1 MIIKFDGSIYEKW
14 TAWEFIKVTQNFVN
28 MNSLFSH
35 TVREEGY
42 WGKRGSIAYG
52 GAIQK
57 ISKLKWFGLRIL
69 KKSNKVFRLK
79 ILPMA
84 LSWIG
89 LPTSSPSGFSI
100 SRSFGLG
107 RRNLN
112 RRT

>member
-52 GAIQK
+52 GGGQY
-57 ISKLKWFGLRIL
+57 
-69 KKSNKVFRLK
+69 KKVQN
-79 ILPMA
+79 
-84 LSWIG
+84 
-89 LPTSSPSGFSI
+89 
-100 SRSFGLG
+100 
-107 RRNLN
+107 
-112 RRT
+112 